1 MLPPRV
7 AYRYAKALLDL
18 AVEDNVLEP
27 VLEDMRMMNRTC
39 RTSKDFSVMLNSPVI
54 KNDKK
59 QKIFNLLFADRIQ
72 KISLKFF
79 EIIIRKDREELI
91 RDITDAFI
99 RQYKEY
105 KHIQTVHVAT
115 ATALSDEN
123 RKEVMTF
130 LKTRTDEEI
139 LLVEDI
145 QEDLI
150 GGVVIRMRDVQIDA
164 SVKKNFSRLERTFSQ
179 DLYTI
184 KY

>member
-7 AYRYAKALLDL
+7 ALRYAKSLLDL
-18 AVEDNVLEP
+18 AIEQDVLEP
-27 VLEDMRMMNRTC
+27 VLEDMKMMNRTC
-39 RTSKDFSVMLNSPVI
+39 SASKDFRVMLNSPVI

-59 QKIFNLLFADRIQ
+59 NKIFMLMFEDRIQ
-72 KISLKFF
+72 KISMKFF

-91 RDITDAFI
+91 PDITEAFI
-99 RQYKEY
+99 KQYKTY
-105 KHIQTVHVAT
+105 KHIHTVHVAT

-123 RKEVMTF
+123 REGVMKY
-130 LKTRTDEEI
+130 LRTRTDEEI
-139 LLVEDI
+139 QLVEDI

-164 SVKKNFSRLERTFSQ
+164 SVKKNLSRLERTFSK

>member
-7 AYRYAKALLDL
+7 ALRYAKSLLDL
-18 AVEDNVLEP
+18 AVEQNVLEP
-27 VLEDMRMMNRTC
+27 VLEDMKMMNRTYH
-39 RTSKDFSVMLNSPVI
+39 TSKEFSVLLHSPVV

-59 QKIFNLLFADRIQ
+59 LKIFNLLFADRLQ

-91 RDITDAFI
+91 GDITEAFI
-99 RQYKEY
+99 KQYKEY
-105 KHIQTVHVAT
+105 KHIHTVHVAT
-115 ATALSDEN
+115 ATPLSDEN
-123 RKEVMTF
+123 RKEVMDF
-130 LKTRTDEEI
+130 LRTRTDEEI

-145 QEDLI
+145 KEDLI
-150 GGVVIRMRDVQIDA
+150 GGIVIRMRDEQIDA
-164 SVKKNFSRLERTFSQ
+164 SVKKNLSRLERTFSQ